1 MVLDKTSKMAAT
13 EFANRVANAMREEGV
28 LLNKLGIYYNTLKI
42 RPPMCFSQ
50 AHADLLLQTSD
61 RVLEKNTFTPVMLD
75 LAAAASRY
83 WGLGSASIT
92 LVAQREKYHFQDKH

>member
-50 AHADLLLQTSD
+50 AHADLLLQTLD
-61 RVLEKNTFTPVMLD
+61 RVLEKTPLH
-75 LAAAASRY
+75 L
-83 WGLGSASIT
+83 
-92 LVAQREKYHFQDKH
+92 